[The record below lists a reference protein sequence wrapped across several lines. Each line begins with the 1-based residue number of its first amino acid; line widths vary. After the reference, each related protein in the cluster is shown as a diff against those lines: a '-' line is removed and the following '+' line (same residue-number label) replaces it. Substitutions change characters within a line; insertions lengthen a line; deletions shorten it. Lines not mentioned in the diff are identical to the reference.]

1 MGQSVDLST
10 GEVPSPGRV
19 AGGGA
24 VDIDVRLRMF
34 TWFADVSGAVAVSRM
49 GPEEITRARSRRLS
63 HNVVTSRV
71 FGPMP
76 RGVFVTDRVAHTDA
90 GRLRVR
96 LYRPHTARALP
107 VVVNFHGGG
116 GTLGNLDQSDWLCAH
131 VASRVGALVVSV
143 DYRLAPE
150 HPYPAGRDDGYAA
163 VTWAA
168 RQAAALGA
176 RPDRLAVMGDSAG
189 GNMAAVVCLLAR
201 ESGPV
206 IDAQVLLYPALD
218 LTFERPSVDR
228 FADGPVLTR
237 TDMEV
242 FRSHYLGDDGDPTD
256 PLCSP
261 LFAPDVADLPPALIV
276 TAAVDPL
283 HDDGADYARRLD
295 AAGVPVRHTD
305 HARAV
310 HGFLT
315 FPGVCRASAQALDD
329 VCAELSRR
337 LA

>member
-1 MGQSVDLST
+1 M
-10 GEVPSPGRV
+10 
-19 AGGGA
+19 
-24 VDIDVRLRMF
+24 DIDVRLRMF
-34 TWFADVSGAVAVSRM
+34 TWFADYSGAVAVSRM

-76 RGVFVTDRVAHTDA
+76 RGVFVTDRVARTDA
-90 GRLRVR
+90 GAVPVR

-150 HPYPAGRDDGYAA
+150 HPFPAGRDDGYAA

-168 RQAAALGA
+168 REAAALGA

-189 GNMAAVVCLLAR
+189 GNLAAGVCLLAR
-201 ESGPV
+201 EAGPV

-218 LTFERPSVDR
+218 LTFERPSVGR
-228 FADGPVLTR
+228 FAAGPVLTR

-242 FRSHYLGDDGDPTD
+242 FRAHYLGPAGDPTD
-256 PLCSP
+256 PMVSP
-261 LFAPDVADLPPALIV
+261 LLAPDVADLPPALVV

-295 AAGVPVRHTD
+295 EAGVPVRHTD

-315 FPGVCRASAQALDD
+315 FPGVCRASATALDD
-329 VCAELSRR
+329 ICAELGDR
-337 LA
+337 LH

>member
-1 MGQSVDLST
+1 
-10 GEVPSPGRV
+10 
-19 AGGGA
+19 

-49 GPEEITRARSRRLS
+49 GPEEISRARARRMS

-76 RGVFVTDRVAHTDA
+76 RGVFVTDRVADTDA
-90 GRLRVR
+90 GPVPVR

-150 HPYPAGRDDGYAA
+150 FPYPAGREDGYAA
-163 VTWAA
+163 VTWVA
-168 RQAAALGA
+168 RRAESLGA
-176 RPDRLAVMGDSAG
+176 RSDRLAVMGDSAG
-189 GNMAAVVCLLAR
+189 GNLAAVVCLLAR
-201 ESGPV
+201 EAGPV
-206 IDAQVLLYPALD
+206 IDSQVLLYPALD
-218 LTFERPSVDR
+218 LTFTRPSVER
-228 FADGPVLTR
+228 FATGPVLTR
-237 TDMEV
+237 ADMEV
-242 FRSHYLGDDGDPTD
+242 FRAHYLGEDGDPTD
-256 PLCSP
+256 PMCSP

-283 HDDGADYARRLD
+283 HDDGAEYGQRLG

-310 HGFLT
+310 HGFLS
-315 FPGVCRASAQALDD
+315 FPGVCRASAAALDD
-329 VCAELSRR
+329 VCAELTVR

>member
-1 MGQSVDLST
+1 
-10 GEVPSPGRV
+10 
-19 AGGGA
+19 

-49 GPEEITRARSRRLS
+49 GPDEITRARSRRLS

-76 RGVFVTDRVAHTDA
+76 RGVFVTERLAHT
-90 GRLRVR
+90 GVGPLRVR

-168 RQAAALGA
+168 REAAALGA

-189 GNMAAVVCLLAR
+189 GNLAAVVCLLAR
-201 ESGPV
+201 EAGPV
-206 IDAQVLLYPALD
+206 IDSQILLYPVLD

-242 FRSHYLGDDGDPTD
+242 FRRHYLGEGGDATD

-261 LFAPDVADLPPALIV
+261 LFAPDVADLPPALVI

-283 HDDGADYARRLD
+283 HDDGVDYARRLG

-310 HGFLT
+310 HGFLS

-329 VCAELSRR
+329 VCAELSLR

>member
-1 MGQSVDLST
+1 M
-10 GEVPSPGRV
+10 
-19 AGGGA
+19 
-24 VDIDVRLRMF
+24 DIDVRLRMF

-49 GPEEITRARSRRLS
+49 GPDEIARARERRLS

-76 RGVFVTDRVAHTDA
+76 RGVFVTDRVADTDV
-90 GRLRVR
+90 GPRPVR

-131 VASRVGALVVSV
+131 VAARVGALVVSV

-150 HPYPAGRDDGYAA
+150 HPYPAGREDGYAA
-163 VTWAA
+163 VSWAA
-168 RQAAALGA
+168 RHAAALGA
-176 RPDRLAVMGDSAG
+176 RADRLAVMGDSAG
-189 GNMAAVVCLLAR
+189 GNLAAVVCLLAR

-206 IDAQVLLYPALD
+206 IDAQILLYPVLD
-218 LTFERPSVDR
+218 LTFERASVGR
-228 FADGPVLTR
+228 FASGPVLTKA
-237 TDMEV
+237 DMDV
-242 FRSHYLGDDGDPTD
+242 FRAHYLGDDGDATD

-261 LFAPDVADLPPALIV
+261 LLAPDVDDLPPALVV
-276 TAAVDPL
+276 TAGVDPL
-283 HDDGADYARRLD
+283 HDDGVDYARRLE

-310 HGFLT
+310 HGFLS
-315 FPGVCRASAQALDD
+315 FPGVCRASAVALDD
-329 VCAELSRR
+329 VCAELTAR
-337 LA
+337 LH

>member
-1 MGQSVDLST
+1 M
-10 GEVPSPGRV
+10 
-19 AGGGA
+19 
-24 VDIDVRLRMF
+24 DIDVRLRMF
-34 TWFADVSGAVAVSRM
+34 TWFADYSGAVAVSRM

-76 RGVFVTDRVAHTDA
+76 RGVFVTDRVASTDA
-90 GRLRVR
+90 GAVPVR

-150 HPYPAGRDDGYAA
+150 HSFPAGRDDGYAA

-168 RQAAALGA
+168 REAAALGA

-189 GNMAAVVCLLAR
+189 GNLAAVVCLLAR
-201 ESGPV
+201 EAGPV

-228 FADGPVLTR
+228 FAAGPVLTR

-242 FRSHYLGDDGDPTD
+242 FRSHYLGPAGDPTD
-256 PLCSP
+256 PLVSP
-261 LFAPDVADLPPALIV
+261 LLAPDVTDLPPALVV

-295 AAGVPVRHTD
+295 EAGVPVRHTD

-315 FPGVCRASAQALDD
+315 FPGVCRASATALDD
-329 VCAELSRR
+329 VCAELVAR

>member
-1 MGQSVDLST
+1 M
-10 GEVPSPGRV
+10 
-19 AGGGA
+19 
-24 VDIDVRLRMF
+24 DIDVRLRMF

-49 GPEEITRARSRRLS
+49 GPDEISRARARRLS

-76 RGVFVTDRVAHTDA
+76 RGVFVNERLADTDA
-90 GRLRVR
+90 GPLRVR

-131 VASRVGALVVSV
+131 VAARVGALVVSV

-168 RQAAALGA
+168 REAAALGA

-189 GNMAAVVCLLAR
+189 GNMAAAVCLLAR
-201 ESGPV
+201 EAGPV
-206 IDAQVLLYPALD
+206 IDAQILLYPALD
-218 LTFERPSVDR
+218 LTFTRPSVDR

-237 TDMEV
+237 ADMEV
-242 FRSHYLGDDGDPTD
+242 FRRHYLGEDGDATD

-261 LFAPDVADLPPALIV
+261 LLAPDVADLPPALVV
-276 TAAVDPL
+276 TAALDPL

-295 AAGVPVRHTD
+295 AAGGPVRHTD

-310 HGFLT
+310 HGFLS
-315 FPGVCRASAQALDD
+315 FPGVCRASANALDD
-329 VCAELSRR
+329 ICAELDAR
-337 LA
+337 LR

>member
-1 MGQSVDLST
+1 M
-10 GEVPSPGRV
+10 
-19 AGGGA
+19 
-24 VDIDVRLRMF
+24 DIDVRLRMF

-49 GPEEITRARSRRLS
+49 GPEEISRARARRMS

-76 RGVFVTDRVAHTDA
+76 RGVFVTDRVADTDI
-90 GRLRVR
+90 GPVPVR

-150 HPYPAGRDDGYAA
+150 FRYPAGREDGYAA
-163 VTWAA
+163 VSWVA
-168 RQAAALGA
+168 RHAAALGA
-176 RPDRLAVMGDSAG
+176 RTDRLAVMGDSAG
-189 GNMAAVVCLLAR
+189 GNLAAVVCLLAR
-201 ESGPV
+201 EAGPV

-218 LTFERPSVDR
+218 LTFTRPSVER

-237 TDMEV
+237 ADMEV
-242 FRSHYLGDDGDPTD
+242 FRTHYLGEDGDPTD

-261 LFAPDVADLPPALIV
+261 LFAPDVADLPPALVV

-283 HDDGADYARRLD
+283 HDDGADYVARLG
-295 AAGVPVRHTD
+295 AAGVPAKHTD

-310 HGFLT
+310 HGFLS
-315 FPGVCRASAQALDD
+315 FPGVCRASAAALDD
-329 VCAELSRR
+329 VCAELTVR

>member
-1 MGQSVDLST
+1 M
-10 GEVPSPGRV
+10 
-19 AGGGA
+19 
-24 VDIDVRLRMF
+24 DIDVRLRMF

-49 GPEEITRARSRRLS
+49 GPEEIARARERRLS

-90 GRLRVR
+90 GPTPVR

-163 VTWAA
+163 LTWAA
-168 RQAAALGA
+168 REAATLGA

-189 GNMAAVVCLLAR
+189 GNLAAVCCLLAR
-201 ESGPV
+201 EGGPV
-206 IDAQVLLYPALD
+206 IDAQVLLYPVLD
-218 LTFERPSVDR
+218 LTFARASVAR
-228 FADGPVLTR
+228 HANGPVLTR
-237 TDMEV
+237 ADMEV
-242 FRSHYLGDDGDPTD
+242 FRAHYLGEDGDPTD

-261 LFAPDVADLPPALIV
+261 LFAPDVDDLPPALVV
-276 TAAVDPL
+276 TAGVDPL
-283 HDDGADYARRLD
+283 HDDGVDYARRLE

-305 HARAV
+305 HPRAV
-310 HGFLT
+310 HGFLS
-315 FPGVCRASAQALDD
+315 FPGVCRASATALDD
-329 VCAELSRR
+329 VCAELTAR

>member
-1 MGQSVDLST
+1 M
-10 GEVPSPGRV
+10 
-19 AGGGA
+19 
-24 VDIDVRLRMF
+24 DIDVRLRMF

-49 GPEEITRARSRRLS
+49 GPEDISRARARRMS

-76 RGVFVTDRVAHTDA
+76 RGVFVTDRVADTDT
-90 GRLRVR
+90 GPIGMR

-150 HPYPAGRDDGYAA
+150 FRYPAGREDGYAA
-163 VTWAA
+163 VTWVA
-168 RQAAALGA
+168 RHAAALGA
-176 RPDRLAVMGDSAG
+176 RTDRLAVMGDSAG
-189 GNMAAVVCLLAR
+189 GNLAAVVCLLAR
-201 ESGPV
+201 EAGPV

-218 LTFERPSVDR
+218 LTFTRPSVER
-228 FADGPVLTR
+228 FATGPVLTR
-237 TDMEV
+237 ADMEV
-242 FRSHYLGDDGDPTD
+242 FRTHYLGEDGDPTD

-261 LFAPDVADLPPALIV
+261 LFAPDVADLPPALVV

-283 HDDGADYARRLD
+283 HDDGADYVARLG
-295 AAGVPVRHTD
+295 AAGVPVKHTD

-310 HGFLT
+310 HGFLS
-315 FPGVCRASAQALDD
+315 FPGVCRASAAALDD
-329 VCAELSRR
+329 VCAELTVR

>member
-1 MGQSVDLST
+1 M
-10 GEVPSPGRV
+10 
-19 AGGGA
+19 
-24 VDIDVRLRMF
+24 DIDVRLRVF

-49 GPEEITRARSRRLS
+49 GPEEITRARARRLS
-63 HNVVTSRV
+63 HNLVTSRV

-76 RGVFVTDRVAHTDA
+76 RGVLVTDRVADTA
-90 GRLRVR
+90 VGPRPVR

-131 VASRVGALVVSV
+131 VAARVGALVVSV

-150 HPYPAGRDDGYAA
+150 HPYPAGREDGYAA
-163 VTWAA
+163 VSWVAREAA
-168 RQAAALGA
+168 SLGA

-189 GNMAAVVCLLAR
+189 GNLAAVVCLLAR
-201 ESGPV
+201 EAGPV
-206 IDAQVLLYPALD
+206 IDAQVLLYPVLD
-218 LTFERPSVDR
+218 LTFTRPSVER
-228 FADGPVLTR
+228 FAGGPVLTR
-237 TDMEV
+237 ADMEV
-242 FRSHYLGDDGDPTD
+242 FRRHYLGGPADHADPGD

-261 LFAPDVADLPPALIV
+261 LLAPDVSDLPPALVI
-276 TAAVDPL
+276 TAGIDPL
-283 HDDGADYARRLD
+283 HDDGVDYAARLG

-310 HGFLT
+310 HGFLS
-315 FPGVCRASAQALDD
+315 FPGVCRASATALDD
-329 VCAELSRR
+329 VCAELTAR